1 MSHPQDVV
9 LAISF
14 TDAEHDGSAEA
25 VMSRVLARLRLRW
38 NRLAGVV

>member
-14 TDAEHDGSAEA
+14 IGAEHDGSAEA
-25 VMSRVLARLRLRW
+25 VMSRVLARLRLGW
-38 NRLAGVV
+38 NRLPGDV